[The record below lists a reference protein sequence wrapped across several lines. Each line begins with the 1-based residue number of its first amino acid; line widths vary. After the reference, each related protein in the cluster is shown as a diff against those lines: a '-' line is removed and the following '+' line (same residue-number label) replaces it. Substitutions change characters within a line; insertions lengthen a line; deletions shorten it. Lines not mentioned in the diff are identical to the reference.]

1 VYGLALDGQRGTRI
15 VMRKL
20 VNELKEEVRKAGHGS
35 HRTLSRSSL
44 TRAR

>member
-1 VYGLALDGQRGTRI
+1 
-15 VMRKL
+15 MRKL
-20 VNELKEEVRKAGHGS
+20 VNELEEEVRKAGRRS